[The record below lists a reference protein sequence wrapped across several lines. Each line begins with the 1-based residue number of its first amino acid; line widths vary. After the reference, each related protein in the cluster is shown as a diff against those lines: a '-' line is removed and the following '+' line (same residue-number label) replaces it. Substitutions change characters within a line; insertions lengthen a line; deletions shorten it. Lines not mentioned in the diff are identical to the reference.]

1 MKNNRLW
8 NRLRRN
14 LALLLCGVMMFSVI
28 GMVYAEE
35 TPPAGTSTIS
45 GGGTSGG
52 DVSGGDVSGGD
63 SGGGSE
69 SGPTVALRTLDIKS
83 GMSKISDNNREM
95 PQEYLLDGS
104 AVLTEDRVLPA
115 NLDKL
120 APAIEGWTFQGW
132 YTAPV
137 KYAFWGDKSGTKY
150 QETEPLPFSVDC
162 DGNAYN
168 YTVDKEKYPNAI
180 HSMTGYWYWLSTLA
194 SEGRKVNPG
203 DQLKEEETALYALY
217 KPVTITYKL
226 DYNGWNRNT
235 GVLSCDRQCGTPFG
249 GNDVDE
255 NGWSG
260 YVFDGWYPEG
270 GSEQMSFYSIPQ
282 NGTRYVA
289 HWHSTDGKIT
299 WENYKDQGYTNV
311 TSVTM
316 KDGSVGGG
324 RVLGETLPL
333 YACAKNS
340 RTIDVAVSPADSG
353 VTKLNW
359 SVTGDTDVVSLDVRS
374 NGMRAIVTATGKV
387 GKATI
392 TVASGNGCSDSVTVD
407 TSEHAFDKSEVTK
420 WGNCKEPTH
429 IIYTCVYC
437 GKTKT
442 EDSLK
447 KHDYAYRDVP
457 ATCTEPH
464 KWVHYCKVCGA
475 LDPANDMIRE
485 PAKGH
490 DFNIFQ
496 AVGCG
501 GTTTTKICQTCGYT
515 EVNSDPNAASH
526 SWSNEYTIDK
536 RPTCNSEGSQ
546 SIKCLSCGATKPD
559 SSVVI
564 APDPSLHVWSPWIV
578 EEEATETEAGSQSRT
593 CSVCGMTD
601 TRAIPP
607 TSYKVDDDAITGD
620 MTVNGSDQLADQA
633 QADAAILNTL
643 NMLLKN
649 GSLLGEDIR
658 FAAILRQR
666 LSTEIRVTTVASPE
680 NAGDAG
686 KFNTIL
692 GDGSTV
698 HYMDIDIFVKAGNE
712 NIGRITQTAGTMTFG
727 VKLPAGGRII
737 RVLRAHEGT
746 VEAIPSWV
754 EGDMVYFSTDK
765 FSTFAVSACNDISA
779 AMADAIPDQTYSG
792 SEKRPAVRLTING
805 GQTLTEGVDYS
816 LSYKDNVNEGTASV
830 VITGMGAFAG
840 SSKTVNFN
848 IVKSG
853 SGNNGGHNN
862 SAPSDSVWNSRVD
875 VNWNAASA
883 ALDKAAEGSN
893 VSVSTGTEFVIP
905 VSIQNRVAKDNV
917 TLACH
922 PAGTDITV
930 TLSSYNVK
938 AAKQDIT
945 FSVTNKADIPAAAS
959 KEVTDTAL
967 FSRVL
972 NIGQKSFF
980 PQKLDVHMAL
990 GAQYAGRLAVMY
1002 SYDEITGSMRYE
1014 SSFRITEEGLAMF
1027 PLQRGDEYIIV
1038 VTDSIVRKTAT
1049 AAGNYRVA
1057 AGDTLSRIAAKNG
1070 ITLTDLLKANPQ
1082 IRNRNRIHIGD
1093 MIAIPNR

>member
-1 MKNNRLW
+1 MKNNRFW

-14 LALLLCGVMMFSVI
+14 LALLLCGAMMFSVI
-28 GMVYAEE
+28 GVVYAEE
-35 TPPAGTSTIS
+35 APPAGIATIS
-45 GGGTSGG
+45 G
-52 DVSGGDVSGGD
+52 DECVSGGD

-69 SGPTVALRTLDIKS
+69 SGPTVTLKALDIKS
-83 GMSKISDNNREM
+83 GMSKISDSSREM
-95 PQEYLLDGS
+95 PSDKYLPDGS

-115 NLDKL
+115 NLNQL
-120 APAIEGWTFQGW
+120 APAVEGWTFQGW

-137 KYAFWGDKSGTKY
+137 RYAFWGDKSGTKY
-150 QETEPLPFSVDC
+150 QETEPLPFSADC

-168 YTVDKEKYPNAI
+168 FTVDKEKYPNAI

-194 SEGRKVNPG
+194 REGRKVNPG
-203 DQLKEEETALYALY
+203 DQLTEDETALYALY
-217 KPVTITYKL
+217 KPATITYKL

-235 GVLSCDRQCGTPFG
+235 GVLSCDRQYGTPFG
-249 GNDVDE
+249 GDDVDE
-255 NGWSG
+255 SGWSG

-270 GSEQMSFYSIPQ
+270 GSERMSFYSIPQ
-282 NGTRYVA
+282 NGVRYVA
-289 HWHSTDGKIT
+289 HWHSTDGKTT
-299 WENYKDQGYTNV
+299 WENYKDQGYADV

-359 SVTGDTDVVSLDVRS
+359 SVTGDTDVVSLDVRN
-374 NGMRAIVTATGKV
+374 NGMQAIVTATGKV

-442 EDSLK
+442 EDFLK
-447 KHDYAYRDVP
+447 EHNYAYRDVP

-464 KWVHYCKVCGA
+464 KWAHYCKVCGA

-490 DFNIFQ
+490 DFKIFQ

-515 EVNSDPNAASH
+515 EVSSDPNAASH
-526 SWSNEYTIDK
+526 SWSNEYTVDK
-536 RPTCNSEGSQ
+536 RPTCSSEGRQ

-559 SSVVI
+559 SSVAI
-564 APDPSLHVWSPWIV
+564 PSDPSLHVWSAWIV
-578 EEEATETEAGSQSRT
+578 EKEATETEAGSQSRT
-593 CSVCGMTD
+593 CSVCGMTNIR
-601 TRAIPP
+601 TIPP
-607 TSYKVDDDAITGD
+607 TSYNVDNDAITGG

-633 QADAAILNTL
+633 QADAAIFNTL
-643 NMLLKN
+643 NLLLKN

-658 FAAILRQR
+658 YAAILQQR

-686 KFNTIL
+686 KFNSIL
-692 GDGSTV
+692 GSGSSV
-698 HYMDIDIFVKAGNE
+698 HYMDIDIFVKAGDE

-727 VKLPAGGRII
+727 VKIPTGGRII
-737 RVLRAHEGT
+737 RVLRAHEGA

-779 AMADAIPDQTYSG
+779 AVVGTIPDQTYTG
-792 SEKRPAVRLTING
+792 SEIRPAVRVTVNG
-805 GQTLTEGVDYS
+805 NETLTEGVDYS
-816 LSYKDNVNEGTASV
+816 ISYRNNVQTGTASV
-830 VITGMGAFAG
+830 IITGMGAFAG
-840 SSKTVNFN
+840 SSKTANFN
-848 IVKSG
+848 IVRPGSSG
-853 SGNNGGHNN
+853 S
-862 SAPSDSVWNSRVD
+862 SAAQSGSDAAWNSKVEVD
-875 VNWNAASA
+875 WNAVTAS
-883 ALDKAAEGSN
+883 LDQTARGSN
-893 VSVSTGTEFVIP
+893 ATVSTGTDFVIP
-905 VSIQNRVAKDNV
+905 VSVQNRVAKKRV

-922 PAGTDITV
+922 PEGTDITI
-930 TLSSYNVK
+930 TLSPGDIK
-938 AAKQDIT
+938 APKQDIAL
-945 FSVTNKADIPAAAS
+945 SVSNRANIPAAAGS
-959 KEVTDTAL
+959 EVTDTAL

-972 NIGQKSFF
+972 NVGPKKFF
-980 PQKLDVHMAL
+980 QQKLNVHMVL
-990 GAQYAGRLAVMY
+990 GTQYAGKLAVMY
-1002 SYDEITGSMRYE
+1002 SYDEITGRMRYE
-1014 SSFRITEEGLAMF
+1014 SSFRITKDGLAMF
-1027 PLQRGDEYIIV
+1027 PLQRGDEYMIV
-1038 VTDSIVRKTAT
+1038 VTDKIDRKTLSAKR
-1049 AAGNYRVA
+1049 NYRVVP
-1057 AGDTLSRIAAKNG
+1057 GDTLSRIAAKNG
-1070 ITLTDLLKANPQ
+1070 VSLSALLKANPQ
-1082 IRNRNRIHIGD
+1082 IQNINRIYAGD
-1093 MIAIPNR
+1093 MITIPGR